1 MSEQRSAT
9 MHAPEFLQTGAATLL
24 FVAVF
29 LFGER
34 VRPVR
39 RLIGDHRSIVSFG
52 AGMSSAYVFVHVM
65 PELSVARHSFAE
77 TTPLLLWFKGMVV
90 YFVALIGFLLFYAL
104 DHLRKSGREF
114 DLHQSG
120 FAAYVALAGYLL
132 VNHLEHKG
140 TALYAI
146 AIACH
151 FLAVDHELA
160 KQHGVAYTQWGRFIL
175 AGMSVL
181 GWALGLMI
189 ALPHYVIA
197 LLVAFLSGAVIMN
210 STVMEL
216 PSEKD
221 GRFLPFVMGGLIYGV
236 ILLPLG

>member
-1 MSEQRSAT
+1 
-9 MHAPEFLQTGAATLL
+9 MHTPDTLQTGAATLL

-34 VRPVR
+34 VRPFR
-39 RLIGDHRSIVSFG
+39 RLVADHRTVVSFG

-65 PELSVARHSFAE
+65 PELGVARESFAE
-77 TTPLLLWFKGMVV
+77 TTPLPLWFHGMII
-90 YFVALIGFLLFYAL
+90 YFVALAGFILFYAL
-104 DHLRKSGREF
+104 DHLRKSERTY
-114 DLHQSG
+114 DLHQTG
-120 FAAYVALAGYLL
+120 FAAYVLLAGYLL
-132 VNHLEHKG
+132 VNHLEEKSSG
-140 TALYAI
+140 TALYAV

-160 KQHGVAYTQWGRFIL
+160 KHHGPAYTQWGRFIL
-175 AGMSVL
+175 AAMSVL
-181 GWALGLMI
+181 GWLLGLLI
-189 ALPHYVIA
+189 ALPHYIVA

-221 GRFLPFVMGGLIYGV
+221 GRFLPFVLGGLIYGL